1 MIVDEKY
8 LLDKQKEEIEYLAED
23 NKRLNELVA
32 SGTEVMDYW
41 NNKYLEERAK
51 NENLQKQVDELTEQ
65 RDVFKRLF
73 ESVNMSNVSTSC
85 IIDTMNSFYREQA
98 GHLAGLKIE
107 QAVKDA
113 VKKFADLVEFHS
125 VATMEDNVEYFT
137 ISVLGVKEI
146 LRENFDVR

>member
-8 LLDKQKEEIEYLAED
+8 LLDKLKEEVEYLAED
-23 NKRLNELVA
+23 NKRLNELIA
-32 SGTEVMDYW
+32 SGTEAMDYW
-41 NNKYLEERAK
+41 NNKYLEEQHK
-51 NENLQKQVDELTEQ
+51 NVELQKQVDELKEQ

-73 ESVNMSNVSTSC
+73 ESVNTSHFSTNS
-85 IIDTMNSFYREQA
+85 IIETMNSFYREQA
-98 GHLAGLKIE
+98 EHLAGLKIE
-107 QAVKDA
+107 QATKDA

-137 ISVLGVKEI
+137 ISALGLKEI

>member
-8 LLDKQKEEIEYLAED
+8 LLDQQKEEIEYLAED

-51 NENLQKQVDELTEQ
+51 NENLQKRVEDLLEQ

-73 ESVNMSNVSTSC
+73 ESANTSRFSTDS
-85 IIDTMNSFYREQA
+85 I
-98 GHLAGLKIE
+98 
-107 QAVKDA
+107 
-113 VKKFADLVEFHS
+113 
-125 VATMEDNVEYFT
+125 
-137 ISVLGVKEI
+137 
-146 LRENFDVR
+146 